1 MKGSLEMGTPVWLLT
16 DTLEPRGSTSYTLRL
31 GLGLPEH
38 GFDPLIICQSAEK
51 VPATLRQQLTI
62 IEAPRLE
69 NRLMR
74 TMLPQ
79 VWRRQFP
86 VAAPAI
92 IHAQRR
98 GLDDLAIDLV
108 DRYDCPYLITVHD
121 FIAPGESLS
130 VLPRRLGAIIAVSPS
145 VKRDL
150 IANASV
156 PSALVHD
163 IPSGVE
169 VSLIPKLIAP
179 RDETKIPI
187 VGTACALEPE
197 KGLTYFL
204 MAAELIL
211 SSGHD
216 IEFVIAGSGPEE
228 DTLRRMA
235 QHLDIA
241 NRVTF
246 VPYVREYGEV
256 LESLDLFVLPSLEQG
271 LGTVMLEA
279 MAAGKPVVATQV
291 GGIADYLVDGTHA
304 LLVPRAN
311 HVALAEKIQYLL
323 DNPEKARRL
332 ASAGQQL
339 VRMQFSV
346 ERMVLQTAALYREVI
361 AHKEEAPLSH
371 ADASFLE
378 E

>member
-1 MKGSLEMGTPVWLLT
+1 MGTPVWLLT
-16 DTLEPRGSTSYTLRL
+16 STLEPRGSTSYTLRL
-31 GLGLPEH
+31 ALGLPEH
-38 GFDPLIICQSAEK
+38 GFDPLVICQSAEK
-51 VPATLRQQLTI
+51 LPSRLKGQLSI
-62 IEAPRLE
+62 VEVPRLH
-69 NRLMR
+69 NRVLR
-74 TMLPQ
+74 TFVPQ
-79 VWRRQFP
+79 LWQRQFP
-86 VAAPAI
+86 PDPPAL

-98 GLDDLAIDLV
+98 SMDDLAIELA
-108 DRYDCPYLITVHD
+108 DRFECPYLITVHD
-121 FIAPGESLS
+121 IIAPGESLS
-130 VLPRRLGAIIAVSPS
+130 VLPRRLGGIVAISPS

-156 PSALVHD
+156 PEELVHS

-169 VSLIPKLIAP
+169 VSPMPKVTGM
-179 RDETKIPI
+179 REDSRIPI
-187 VGTACALEPE
+187 VGTASALEPE
-197 KGLTYFL
+197 KGLAYFL

-216 IEFVIAGSGPEE
+216 VEFVIAGSGPEE

-246 VPYVREYGEV
+246 VPYVREYGDI
-256 LESLDLFVLPSLEQG
+256 LDSFDLFVLPSLEQG

-291 GGIADYLVDGTHA
+291 GGVADFVEDGTHA

-332 ASAGQQL
+332 AIGGQQL
-339 VRMQFSV
+339 VRSHFSV
-346 ERMVLQTAALYREVI
+346 ERMIADTAALYRRIIE
-361 AHKEEAPLSH
+361 HRDEAPLSH
-371 ADASFLE
+371 VESTYLE